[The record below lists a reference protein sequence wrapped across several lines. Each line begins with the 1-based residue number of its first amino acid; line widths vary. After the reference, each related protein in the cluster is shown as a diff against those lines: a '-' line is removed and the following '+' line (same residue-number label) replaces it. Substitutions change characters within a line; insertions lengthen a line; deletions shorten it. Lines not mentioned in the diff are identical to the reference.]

1 MKPLIRLVFSG
12 AQRRFAGRLW
22 LGAPGDP
29 AKAWGAA
36 PDKRRRAVLT
46 GGIAA
51 ALAGALIRRTWSADP
66 APTAAAPGAA
76 AGTAPAQVSI
86 EEFSASGKSLGRAQ
100 VNKVMKTEAQWR
112 AQLSPAAYYVTRQAG
127 TEYAF
132 SGAYD
137 HNKADGLYRCICCD
151 TALYDSQTKFDSGTG
166 WPSFWQ
172 PISRFNIVKTADY
185 SLGME
190 RDAISC
196 RLCDA
201 HLGHVFN
208 DGPKPTGLRYCMNS
222 VALHFVPRA

>member
-1 MKPLIRLVFSG
+1 MKPASSGSRSTEEPNKGRRTVLI
-12 AQRRFAGRLW
+12 
-22 LGAPGDP
+22 
-29 AKAWGAA
+29 
-36 PDKRRRAVLT
+36 

-66 APTAAAPGAA
+66 APTAAAPDATS
-76 AGTAPAQVSI
+76 GTTPAQVSI
-86 EEFSASGKSLGRAQ
+86 EQFAPSGTSLGRVK
-100 VNKVMKTEAQWR
+100 VNKVVKTEAQWR
-112 AQLSPAAYYVTRQAG
+112 AQLSPAAYYVTRKAG

-132 SGAYD
+132 SGEYD

-151 TALYDSQTKFDSGTG
+151 TALYDSRTKFDSGTG

-172 PISRFNIVKTADY
+172 VISSSNIVKTSDR

-196 RLCDA
+196 QLCDA

-208 DGPKPTGLRYCMNS
+208 DGPRPTGLRYCMNS
-222 VALHFVPRA
+222 VALHFVPRG